1 MLPVVHSLLI
11 FIFFYYY
18 YYFFYFILF
27 FILFFLFYFFIYFF
41 FLECRFNGEVGI
53 FHTYMLKIFNP
64 CVNPDSHFPSLRCC
78 VWTGVQCGSKTKK

>member
-18 YYFFYFILF
+18 YYF

-64 CVNPDSHFPSLRCC
+64 CVNPYSHFPSLCCC
-78 VWTGVQCGSKTKK
+78 VGTGVQCGSKTKK

>member
-18 YYFFYFILF
+18 YYFFYFI
-27 FILFFLFYFFIYFF
+27 FFLFYFFYYFFLFIFF

-78 VWTGVQCGSKTKK
+78 VGTRVQCGSKTKK